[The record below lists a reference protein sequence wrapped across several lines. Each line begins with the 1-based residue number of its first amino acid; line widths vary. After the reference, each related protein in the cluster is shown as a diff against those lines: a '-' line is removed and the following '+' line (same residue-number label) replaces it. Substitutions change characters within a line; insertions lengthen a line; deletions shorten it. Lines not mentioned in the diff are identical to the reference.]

1 MVAVVVLSLLAAL
14 LFASASAIQQRVASD
29 QGIRDRPLTLVR
41 RLLRHRRWLSGWG
54 VNVFG
59 FFAQTTALRLG
70 SVAIVQPLL
79 TAQLLFAVP
88 LGTIG
93 TPLRPHRRDWSG
105 AVAVCAGLAFF
116 LQMRGAASLHDTRP
130 DRTVLLE
137 SLPIAAAF
145 VLTLTAVGLLP
156 RHALRGESRHAHPVR
171 AALLG
176 VGAGTCFAYT
186 AAFIVL
192 TTADLLGPGVG
203 ATARDWPGYAL
214 AGSTACGIVIE
225 QQAFSL
231 GTLPPAVA
239 TMTVTNPVIAY
250 VIGILAFQTPA
261 PRAADAWLGLV
272 GSGAL
277 LTIGVWLL
285 AGSRTAQHSNA
296 KASEATAQPTKTATG

>member
-1 MVAVVVLSLLAAL
+1 L
-14 LFASASAIQQRVASD
+14 
-29 QGIRDRPLTLVR
+29 R
-41 RLLRHRRWLSGWG
+41 RRRWLGGWA
-54 VNVFG
+54 VNAVG
-59 FFAQTTALRLG
+59 FFTQTAALRLG

-93 TPLRPHRRDWSG
+93 TPLRPTRRDWSG
-105 AVAVCAGLAFF
+105 AIAVCAGLAVF
-116 LQMRGAASLHDTRP
+116 LQMRGAASLHDTHA

-137 SLPIAAAF
+137 SLPAAAAF
-145 VLTLTAVGLLP
+145 VLVLTGVGLLP
-156 RHALRGESRHAHPVR
+156 RRALRGESRRAHPFR

-176 VGAGTCFAYT
+176 VAAGTCFAYT

-192 TTADLLGPGVG
+192 TSADLLGPGVA

-214 AGSTACGIVIE
+214 AGSTACGIVVE

-239 TMTVTNPVIAY
+239 TMTITNPVVAY
-250 VIGILAFQTPA
+250 VVGILAFQTPA
-261 PRAADAWLGLV
+261 PRAADAWLGLL

-277 LTIGVWLL
+277 LAIGVWLL

-296 KASEATAQPTKTATG
+296 GPTSTAQPTKTATG